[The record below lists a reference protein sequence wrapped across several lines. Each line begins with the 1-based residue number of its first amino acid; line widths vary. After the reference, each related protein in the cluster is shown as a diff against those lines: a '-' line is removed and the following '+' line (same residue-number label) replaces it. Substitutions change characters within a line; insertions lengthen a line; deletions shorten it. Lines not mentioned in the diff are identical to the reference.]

1 MQKHSFL
8 ATLLLFTFA
17 NGCQP
22 NGTDRSQIAI
32 DSAIKKPKSILP
44 AGDKPEE
51 DSSRA
56 GKSNPD
62 SIPILLTAGSTE
74 SALAPRYSPP
84 GKGLELKQVEVEAA
98 LGVDGLET
106 EVVLGWPVE
115 QQNPI
120 KMLVTRAKPDEAY
133 SMLYIDADSNGKY
146 DEEAIDAI
154 PSESRGNI
162 WSNFSATLKV
172 NYFVGNLVT
181 EDYPVTLWLA
191 VASAAEQPKILRVS
205 RRGFKTGELII
216 GDKRVSLVL
225 SDSNNDAVFGEGDW
239 WELRTDNQPSKSS
252 DMRKIGDYV
261 WLGES
266 AYRLEL
272 NDATGNAGRL
282 SSFDPGK
289 TREQDELA
297 RDPYSADKKAAKAEK
312 PLEFRHDADDAIAEA
327 AEKKMRCFIKFETT
341 WCGPCK
347 TMTQYVFTAKDV
359 VDASAGIVCVKVDGD
374 ERRDLVD
381 RYAVKAYPTGILI
394 SHDGS
399 ESARFVGYQKV
410 IEMADFLKAKQAK

>member
-8 ATLLLFTFA
+8 ATVLLLTITT
-17 NGCQP
+17 GCQP
-22 NGTDRSQIAI
+22 NATDRSKVATENPQQPNSPLLA
-32 DSAIKKPKSILP
+32 D
-44 AGDKPEE
+44 DKPTEQ
-51 DSSRA
+51 SSRE
-56 GKSNPD
+56 GEIIPD
-62 SIPILLTAGSTE
+62 SIPILLSAGATDSP
-74 SALAPRYSPP
+74 LAPRYSPP
-84 GKGLELKQVEVEAA
+84 GKGLELKPVEVADS

-106 EVVLGWPVE
+106 EVVVGSPVE
-115 QQNPI
+115 KQMPI

-133 SMLYIDADSNGKY
+133 SKLYIDSDSNGKY
-146 DEEAIDAI
+146 DEEAVVAM

-172 NYFVGNLVT
+172 KYIVDKLVT

-191 VASAAEQPKILRVS
+191 VASAAEQPKILRIS
-205 RRGFKTGELII
+205 RRGFKTGEMFI
-216 GDKRVSLVL
+216 GDKKVSLVL

-252 DMRKIGDYV
+252 DMRKVGDYV

-266 AYRLEL
+266 AYKLEL

-282 SSFDPGK
+282 SAFDPGK

-297 RDPYSADKKAAKAEK
+297 RDPYAADKKAARAER
-312 PLEFRHDADDAIAEA
+312 PLEFRHDADEAIAEA
-327 AEKKMRCFIKFETT
+327 AEKKLRCFIKFETT

-359 VDASAGIVCVKVDGD
+359 VEAAAGVVCVKVDGD
-374 ERRDLVD
+374 ERKDLVE
-381 RYAVKAYPTGILI
+381 RYSVKAYPTGVMI
-394 SHDGS
+394 SSDAS
-399 ESARFVGYQKV
+399 EEARFVGYQKGV
-410 IEMADFLKAKQAK
+410 EMTDFLKAKQTK